1 MQPRILFPPKL
12 HKIPP
17 FSLAASLAKLM
28 LLKKSA
34 APPAGF
40 LFEYT
45 PSPRVEGGLPSYPP
59 RNTKS
64 PPLIILPPSPSPLSL
79 STLAASERE
88 RGEGVGGGRGGGIA
102 GVYSDKGGI
111 LRGGGGIRVLSAGRS
126 HA

>member
-17 FSLAASLAKLM
+17 FFLAASLAKLM

-45 PSPRVEGGLPSYPP
+45 PELAPPKVPP
-59 RNTKS
+59 R
-64 PPLIILPPSPSPLSL
+64 IILPPSPSPLSL

-88 RGEGVGGGRGGGIA
+88 RGEGVGGGRGGRHSGR
-102 GVYSDKGGI
+102 DKGG
-111 LRGGGGIRVLSAGRS
+111 RG
-126 HA
+126 